1 MKPCLIILT
10 CGDDSEAKKIG
21 QYLLE
26 KRLIACAK
34 RMPVSSAYWWKGD
47 ILDSNETL
55 LIMETLN
62 KKFSEI
68 EKAVKKIH
76 SYETPVLLQIAAS
89 EMSSGALGWI
99 KENTN

>member
-76 SYETPVLLQIAAS
+76 SYS
-89 EMSSGALGWI
+89 
-99 KENTN
+99 